1 MEKNQE
7 KIKKLQLPENNDEW
21 TKSQNVVFPCHDGSL
36 TTLFLKKVNH
46 NL

>member
-21 TKSQNVVFPCHDGSL
+21 TKSQNVI
-36 TTLFLKKVNH
+36 KE
-46 NL
+46 